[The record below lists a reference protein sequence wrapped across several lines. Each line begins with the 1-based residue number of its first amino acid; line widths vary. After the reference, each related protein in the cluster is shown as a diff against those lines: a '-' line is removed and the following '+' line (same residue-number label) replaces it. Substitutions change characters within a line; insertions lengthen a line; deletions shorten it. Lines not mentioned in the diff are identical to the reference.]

1 MSLIMDNRLES
12 SNNDKE
18 EEVRK
23 LQELVKKL
31 ELQNEEL
38 RSERH
43 ALLSRN
49 KKDSDSLEK
58 NGTEKA
64 EKETNPVNNV
74 AKEEKSESVENNSGL
89 KLSINLDYHALSDE
103 ETWLFDSPK
112 AKANTGWLRKDLNDP
127 SLGDIKKTL
136 VKKLDEITR
145 EIDTRTFIRP
155 KKRRSLI
162 CEENNADSK
171 NFFLSKAPVVG
182 QRSQNGS
189 REFLAQSSGSLGS
202 EEEDRLS
209 SASDGSYSSYKL
221 TDVEDVNA
229 LARLQEESLKLPDSS
244 LIGRYSGMRNNLR
257 GTVNSPTTGTIIP
270 IAHYNNRSKPST
282 GGSSGNSATS
292 SQEDLLTSPPSG
304 LNHPSPRRT
313 TPTRSGLLQPR
324 RYPSS
329 ALPHSASRENSDMS
343 TPPDSP
349 YTSQQNLET
358 YNGKP
363 VGSRLPSM
371 TRRFGGSDPRLLDI
385 HTSPNNSRTSS
396 PQPIYSYRQGSA
408 SEVNSVSRSSRLQT
422 PQVRGSRLSAPS
434 PVRIPLGPSQAVDLP
449 YSKGMDSSEGATP
462 RNRQSG
468 SSVVTP
474 SPSSSALPRPG
485 TRLQTPKSRYLPLW
499 FSVEE
504 KMEE

>member
-1 MSLIMDNRLES
+1 MQE
-12 SNNDKE
+12 
-18 EEVRK
+18 K
-23 LQELVKKL
+23 LTHEL
-31 ELQNEEL
+31 
-38 RSERH
+38 
-43 ALLSRN
+43 
-49 KKDSDSLEK
+49 
-58 NGTEKA
+58 
-64 EKETNPVNNV
+64 
-74 AKEEKSESVENNSGL
+74 
-89 KLSINLDYHALSDE
+89 
-103 ETWLFDSPK
+103 
-112 AKANTGWLRKDLNDP
+112 
-127 SLGDIKKTL
+127 
-136 VKKLDEITR
+136 
-145 EIDTRTFIRP
+145 FIRP

-270 IAHYNNRSKPST
+270 VTHYNNRSKPLT

-329 ALPHSASRENSDMS
+329 AVPHSASRENSDMS

-449 YSKGMDSSEGATP
+449 YSKGMDSSEGATS

-468 SSVVTP
+468 SSVVT
-474 SPSSSALPRPG
+474 SPASSSALPRPG
-485 TRLQTPKSRYLPLW
+485 TRLQTPKSSRTSAASSMK
-499 FSVEE
+499 FSSQQSDWREGCY
-504 KMEE
+504 